1 MVRCE
6 ARSAGCRG
14 YVAAIIPLSMPAMH
28 VAALAVIIEE
38 YCIGCTK
45 CIQACPVD
53 AIVGAAKQMHTVIE
67 EECTGC
73 ELCLPPC
80 PVDCIDMRPVKP
92 DIGKPEIWEKEQTS
106 SKADRVRLRTEAR
119 IERLERIKTEK
130 KAQHAARAKMTATSS
145 DRKKE
150 IQAAVARVKT
160 KRLKMRT
167 AKTDSI
173 SQNAITEN
181 PETP

>member
-1 MVRCE
+1 M
-6 ARSAGCRG
+6 
-14 YVAAIIPLSMPAMH
+14 YVT
-28 VAALAVIIEE
+28 ALAVIIEE

-53 AIVGAAKQMHTVIE
+53 AIVGAAKQIHTVIE

-80 PVDCIDMRPVKP
+80 PVDCIDMCPVEP
-92 DIGKPEIWEKEQTS
+92 DIGKPEIWKKEQAS
-106 SKADRVRLRTEAR
+106 SKADRARLRTEAR
-119 IERLERIKTEK
+119 IERLERVKAEK
-130 KAQHAARAKMTATSS
+130 KAHHTARVKMTATSF

-167 AKTDSI
+167 AKTSSV
-173 SQNAITEN
+173 SQNEIIEN

>member
-1 MVRCE
+1 MQVE
-6 ARSAGCRG
+6 
-14 YVAAIIPLSMPAMH
+14 
-28 VAALAVIIEE
+28 ALAVIIEE

-45 CIQACPVD
+45 CILACPVD

-80 PVDCIDMRPVKP
+80 PVDCIEMWPVEP
-92 DIGKPEIWEKEQTS
+92 DIGKPEIWEKELAA
-106 SKADRVRLRTEAR
+106 SKADRARLRTEAR
-119 IERLERIKTEK
+119 IERLERVKAEK
-130 KAQHAARAKMTATSS
+130 KAQHAARAKMTAASS

-150 IQAAVARVKT
+150 IQAAVARVKA

-167 AKTDSI
+167 AKTNSI